1 MPKGHLLN
9 SYLAPWGPP
18 GTKAV
23 LGLASSESP
32 KWKYPLLMSIAEKTL
47 DPCN

>member
-1 MPKGHLLN
+1 MGGG
-9 SYLAPWGPP
+9 GPP

-23 LGLASSESP
+23 LGLASSDNSM
-32 KWKYPLLMSIAEKTL
+32 WKYPLLMSKAENIF